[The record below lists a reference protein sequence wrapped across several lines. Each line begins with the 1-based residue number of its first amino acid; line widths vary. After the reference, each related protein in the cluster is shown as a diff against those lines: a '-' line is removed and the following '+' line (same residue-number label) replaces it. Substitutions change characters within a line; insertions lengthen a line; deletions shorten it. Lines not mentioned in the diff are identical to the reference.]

1 MPELMPDQESPPQAA
16 PPHSELASFGEELRR
31 EREIRG
37 ISLKEIADATKIS
50 KRFLEAIE
58 RNDHRTLPAP
68 VFTRGFVREYAKY
81 LGLNV
86 DEIVNRYNYAAAG
99 DDRIEKSAHLERLV
113 APPPP
118 PLKEKPYKPRGI
130 PPWYARFDANV
141 IVTVIIVAAL
151 AGLGYWAYK
160 HKRET
165 AAPHEENV
173 TAATSGRQAPPPV
186 AAPPAGQ
193 AGAPVVHQP
202 PANDDTLRIVVQANA
217 SSWIVLDADGKTV
230 YSDEMHKGERWSYEA
245 KDRFRFKTIGNA
257 GGVAITLNDVVIP
270 PFGGEGDVVHDRVL
284 DRELLARQRAAEHP
298 TP

>member
-1 MPELMPDQESPPQAA
+1 MPGFMPDQESQPQAA

-99 DDRIEKSAHLERLV
+99 DDRIEKSTHLERLV

-141 IVTVIIVAAL
+141 IVTVLIIAAL

-165 AAPHEENV
+165 TAAHEETV
-173 TAATSGRQAPPPV
+173 AQTTTHAAAKPVPPP
-186 AAPPAGQ
+186 ATASSAPATTTNT
-193 AGAPVVHQP
+193 P

-217 SSWIVLDADGKTV
+217 NSWIVLDADGKTV

-257 GGVAITLNDVVIP
+257 GGVAITLNDVAIP

-284 DRELLARQRAAEHP
+284 DRDLLARQRAAEHP